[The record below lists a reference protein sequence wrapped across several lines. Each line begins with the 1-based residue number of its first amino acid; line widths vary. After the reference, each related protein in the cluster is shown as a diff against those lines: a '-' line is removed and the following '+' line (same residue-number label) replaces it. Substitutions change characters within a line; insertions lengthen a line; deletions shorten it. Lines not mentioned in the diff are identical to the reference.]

1 MGRRSKIDWE
11 AAERDYRIGQLTVR
25 QTAKKHCCAVSG
37 LMLRAKKEGWTRD
50 LSEAVALATK
60 ARVRAAVAAHW
71 NQSGANLEQATST
84 EIDAA
89 ASVNVAIILGQQQR
103 VKRLNHLLEK
113 MVTEVEEVTQNAHSL
128 DAIVM
133 ALKEADPASVE
144 AIAQLRTLRSRVTTL
159 KDAAMVAAALN
170 SEERKIFRLDE
181 GKPTGDGSIEGLL
194 AAMRSDPLMA
204 VAD

>member
-84 EIDAA
+84 GVDAA
-89 ASVNVAIILGQQQR
+89 ASVNVAIILGQQHR
-103 VKRLNHLLEK
+103 VKRLNDLLEK
-113 MVTEVEEVTQNAHSL
+113 MVAEVEEVTQNAHSL
-128 DAIVM
+128 DAIIA

-159 KDAAMVAAALN
+159 KDAALVAAALN

-181 GKPTGDGSIEGLL
+181 GTSKTDGSIEALL
-194 AAMRSDPLMA
+194 AAMRCDPMLA
-204 VAD
+204 EAD